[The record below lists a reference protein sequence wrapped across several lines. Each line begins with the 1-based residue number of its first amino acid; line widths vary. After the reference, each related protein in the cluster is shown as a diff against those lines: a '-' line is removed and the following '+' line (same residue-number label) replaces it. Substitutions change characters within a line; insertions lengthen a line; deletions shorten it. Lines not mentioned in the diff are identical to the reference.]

1 MCSGKSERVWNDGAG
16 SSTVAESQDCY
27 GDMDVAMPALA
38 VLLIDFLGVLRT
50 LAMCP
55 ISFTI

>member
-1 MCSGKSERVWNDGAG
+1 
-16 SSTVAESQDCY
+16 
-27 GDMDVAMPALA
+27 MPALA

-55 ISFTI
+55 ISFTIKVRAARAVHVPFYQIKFE